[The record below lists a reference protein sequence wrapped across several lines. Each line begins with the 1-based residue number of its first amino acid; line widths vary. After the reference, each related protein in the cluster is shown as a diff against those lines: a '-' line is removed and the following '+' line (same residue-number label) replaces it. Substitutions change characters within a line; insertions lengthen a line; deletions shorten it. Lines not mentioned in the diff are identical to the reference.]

1 MRSDAE
7 SRVDECVEAYSRR
20 MEEYVDSLPVYNRGD
35 DGDIDVDGIGG
46 GVAEESDLSDRSD
59 AALESLLIELRSTIP
74 SRSIRE
80 GSEDRLRAECVSDLR
95 SESVYARLK
104 EVNHRRSAESCD
116 LLARRLYSP
125 LRSDVRERST
135 SMTVGDFNVVA
146 DDVEVRFRRMGRGP
160 AVESTIRSF
169 FGEQREADGAF
180 LVRVGRVHGLYTSA
194 LEEKK
199 RLEGDVKEKKMLVRR
214 LERNAEESRLEHE
227 RLIERIQHESRE
239 EKDKL
244 SADHARA
251 LDKAVVEHKR
261 IEAEKVAALR
271 ADAEKKLAAMEKIQL
286 EEIVRREAKMEA
298 IRVDAATQ
306 LAKEI
311 EAREERIKMEE
322 QAHTHQIKD
331 LLEVADKKM
340 TETIMEAEE
349 KRKAEQDEIK
359 KEMRSKLTEAERCKN
374 EEISKREERLRQE
387 EERYQEELR
396 EVQEEL
402 IGKAEIEREKYRTEI
417 DRLEDQCFKLKC
429 VIS

>member
-1 MRSDAE
+1 
-7 SRVDECVEAYSRR
+7 
-20 MEEYVDSLPVYNRGD
+20 
-35 DGDIDVDGIGG
+35 
-46 GVAEESDLSDRSD
+46 
-59 AALESLLIELRSTIP
+59 
-74 SRSIRE
+74 
-80 GSEDRLRAECVSDLR
+80 
-95 SESVYARLK
+95 
-104 EVNHRRSAESCD
+104 
-116 LLARRLYSP
+116 
-125 LRSDVRERST
+125 
-135 SMTVGDFNVVA
+135 
-146 DDVEVRFRRMGRGP
+146 
-160 AVESTIRSF
+160 
-169 FGEQREADGAF
+169 
-180 LVRVGRVHGLYTSA
+180 
-194 LEEKK
+194 
-199 RLEGDVKEKKMLVRR
+199 
-214 LERNAEESRLEHE
+214 
-227 RLIERIQHESRE
+227 
-239 EKDKL
+239 
-244 SADHARA
+244 
-251 LDKAVVEHKR
+251 
-261 IEAEKVAALR
+261 
-271 ADAEKKLAAMEKIQL
+271 
-286 EEIVRREAKMEA
+286 MEA